1 MGNDLEILWNLT
13 QSEETVVKM
22 IRGLRDNPETR
33 EEAIYEALENAA
45 RKATEERN

>member
-1 MGNDLEILWNLT
+1 MGNDLKILWRLT
-13 QSEETVVKM
+13 PEEETVIKM

-45 RKATEERN
+45 RKATESE